1 MRRLLVICA
10 LIAGPTMLVGP
21 ALLPGRALLPADLL
35 VQFQPWRSALSEDA
49 PAAHWDALV
58 WDGITQFYPWRHFAA
73 ESLRSGVIPLWN
85 PYQFCGT
92 PFLANGQSAVLYP
105 LNLLFWAMPVY
116 CAFGWSAW
124 LHLCL
129 TGWFV
134 YRLLRRFG
142 VGRVPALCGCVV
154 WQLNSFTI
162 AWIHLPTVL
171 CTVAWLPAIL
181 LMCERALVSGRSRF
195 AVAAGVG
202 LGLSYLGGHPQMF
215 MYVALM
221 TGAFII
227 ARGLPLVRLVVSAVV
242 LAAEILRRGLFSV
255 ARDAVIARTLLRA
268 ALLAMGRDLVRV
280 ASILLVTTA
289 VGLGLA
295 SVQLLPT
302 LDFLRVA
309 HRAVTIGP
317 ESYQAYL
324 GRAFRPGQLVGLLL
338 PHPFGHPG
346 LGTYVGP
353 ENYADY
359 CLYVGLVALGI
370 AAAAILCRTS
380 QARFFGLAALASL
393 LIALGTAVNWPLY
406 HWLPG
411 MASAGG
417 PSRVAVLFA
426 FSMALLAGMGVGAI
440 AGRVRQPRLGPV
452 LQTVLLLALAGNLL
466 VVARGHVH
474 VFPREWVYS
483 ETANPGPVEGRII
496 GNAVDWP
503 LRGQFPEAALPPN
516 AATVYHLRDAA
527 GYDSLYLARYRDF
540 ASLIQ
545 SADPSPPANG
555 NMILFRLGPG
565 ARPDM
570 ARLAGVGAYLM
581 PTIEGEVVALTDDLA
596 FPRAWV
602 TSSALSLPTHRQAL
616 AALADLGATR
626 DYVVI
631 TGKEEPAGAASA
643 EAGAQVTDL
652 SPNAVE
658 VTLSAGGGYL
668 FLADAYAPG
677 WHAYAGSP
685 STRLHQGFGGQARPA
700 GKPLRVMPADA
711 TFRAVAVPRE
721 ATEVV
726 FRYEPASFRVGLF
739 VSLVVLAVVVGLGGA
754 LWADK
759 KTWG

>member
-10 LIAGPTMLVGP
+10 LIASPTILVGP

-35 VQFQPWRSALSEDA
+35 VQFEPWRSALGEEA

-58 WDGITQFYPWRHFAA
+58 WDGIAQFYPWRHFAA

-105 LNLLFWAMPVY
+105 FNLLFWAMPVY
-116 CAFGWSAW
+116 YAFGWSAW

-154 WQLNSFTI
+154 WQMNSFTI

-221 TGAFII
+221 TAAYVI
-227 ARGLPLVRLVVSAVV
+227 ARGLSRAVALPLGWRFVRLARVGVVA
-242 LAAEILRRGLFSV
+242 G
-255 ARDAVIARTLLRA
+255 
-268 ALLAMGRDLVRV
+268 AL
-280 ASILLVTTA
+280 
-289 VGLGLA
+289 GLGLA
-295 SVQLLPT
+295 AAQLLPT
-302 LDFLRVA
+302 LGFLRVA

-324 GRAFRPGQLVGLLL
+324 GRAFQPMQLLGLLL
-338 PHPFGHPG
+338 PHPFGHPA

-370 AAAAILCRTS
+370 AAAAAILCRTW

-393 LIALGTAVNWPLY
+393 LIALGTVLNWPLY
-406 HWLPG
+406 HWIPG

-417 PSRVAVLFA
+417 PSRVAVLFV
-426 FSMALLAGMGVGAI
+426 FSMALLAGMGVGWLAR
-440 AGRVRQPRLGPV
+440 RVRQPRLGPV

-474 VFPREWVYS
+474 VVPCEWVYS

-516 AATVYHLRDAA
+516 AATVYRLRDVG

-545 SADPSPPANG
+545 GGDPSPPANG

-570 ARLAGVGAYLM
+570 ARLAGVSVYLM
-581 PTIEGEVVALTDDLA
+581 PTIEGQMVALTDDRA

-602 TSSALSLPTHRQAL
+602 ASSALSLPTHREAV

-631 TGKEEPAGAASA
+631 IGKEEPAGAASA
-643 EAGAQVTDL
+643 EAEARIRDP

-658 VTLSAGGGYL
+658 VTLSAAGGYL

-677 WHAYAGSP
+677 WHAYAG
-685 STRLHQGFGGQARPA
+685 
-700 GKPLRVMPADA
+700 KPLRVMPADV

-721 ATEVV
+721 ATKVV

-739 VSLVVLAVVVGLGGA
+739 VSLLAVAITIGVGAGS
-754 LWADK
+754 WARRE
-759 KTWG
+759 TRT